1 MQGKGNIEFSSG
13 EASQFWKVK
22 PIFSSIRA
30 RDETPGLRAGI
41 GCERMRSS
49 RIQEESMQRVHS
61 RRAWLSAVAILGA
74 AILEI
79 SCGAPKPAGPNEYV
93 IRVTD
98 AGFEPAEL
106 LVPKATPIT
115 LVVTREVSET
125 CATDLVIAGS
135 GQSVPLPLRKS
146 VRIPLPNGVADTLRY
161 ACAMDMFRGTV
172 VAK

>member
-1 MQGKGNIEFSSG
+1 MQI
-13 EASQFWKVK
+13 
-22 PIFSSIRA
+22 
-30 RDETPGLRAGI
+30 GLHR
-41 GCERMRSS
+41 RMRLC
-49 RIQEESMQRVHS
+49 
-61 RRAWLSAVAILGA
+61 AFAFFAVALLNVGCR
-74 AILEI
+74 ER
-79 SCGAPKPAGPNEYV
+79 KPVGPNEYV

-106 LVPKATPIT
+106 SVPKGTPIT

-135 GQSVPLPLRKS
+135 GQSAPLPLRKS

-161 ACAMDMFRGTV
+161 ACAMDMFRGTI